1 MVALDI
7 EFEEE
12 DKESSAAPKQQEP
25 MVDDVSL
32 EFSASTELINLA
44 GLKNEDKSKSHEIKL
59 TADSEKSDPQIIAD
73 ENVLSASDSSAPKTE
88 ISEEMKAV
96 VNKVKAESA
105 KIRSIDDAR
114 QKKPSAPA
122 PVPSPAPQTK
132 TTTAAKPAIA
142 KPVAATTHQSLGNAA
157 VAMQVEILGEAKNL
171 ALLEKLEKID
181 SHLKIEVDAE
191 LRVAK
196 AEARGEAM
204 AFYLSEAKLLEYQI
218 VALLKR
224 LPVKTQEELK
234 VLQQI
239 QKRLSDN
246 TKKKPS
252 F

>member
-12 DKESSAAPKQQEP
+12 EKESSAAPKQQEP

-73 ENVLSASDSSAPKTE
+73 ENVLSASESSAPKTE

-114 QKKPSAPA
+114 QKKPSAPTA
-122 PVPSPAPQTK
+122 PSSVTQAKATPV
-132 TTTAAKPAIA
+132 AKPAIT
-142 KPVAATTHQSLGNAA
+142 KPVAAATHQSLGNAA